1 MCHFNNISCM
11 DISRLN
17 NNNMRNNMFMPSQ
30 RICRLLLL
38 VDKPTYRPL
47 NLIGTFYN
55 LNSTKLIKHKSSH
68 SE

>member
-17 NNNMRNNMFMPSQ
+17 NNNMSNNMFMPSQ

-47 NLIGTFYN
+47 KFNWHLLQSQFNKTN
-55 LNSTKLIKHKSSH
+55 KA
-68 SE
+68 